1 MQLINIVIIIII
13 IIILP
18 INIVV
23 SDRYR
28 LSKLVISQDTTGW
41 RTSWNERNVCER
53 ETNGVTERPTKLKW
67 QEKPVTKSTAPE
79 NVTCF
84 AAANRQCCFWTTALY
99 AEWQLQ

>member
-28 LSKLVISQDTTGW
+28 LSKLVISQDTTG
-41 RTSWNERNVCER
+41 
-53 ETNGVTERPTKLKW
+53 
-67 QEKPVTKSTAPE
+67 
-79 NVTCF
+79 
-84 AAANRQCCFWTTALY
+84 
-99 AEWQLQ
+99 